1 MKNKYIAFLLS
12 LFLWGIWFHRF
23 YLGFYFV
30 CFLYLIFSFT
40 LIPFIIS
47 ILEAIYFLILPQK
60 EFDIKYNYDYLIKQ
74 KQLQDLQLK

>member
-12 LFLWGIWFHRF
+12 LFLGGIGFHRF
-23 YLGFYFV
+23 YLWFYFV
-30 CFLYLIFSFT
+30 WFLYLIFSFT